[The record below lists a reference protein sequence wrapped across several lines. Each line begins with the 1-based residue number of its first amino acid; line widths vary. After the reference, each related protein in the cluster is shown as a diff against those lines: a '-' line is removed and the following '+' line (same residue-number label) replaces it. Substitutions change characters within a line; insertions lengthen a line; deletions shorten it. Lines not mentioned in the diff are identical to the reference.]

1 MAPAAAG
8 GGWDTTARA
17 FQGASRAAKL
27 DDGIEVFNVEGA
39 GGTLGL
45 SQLVSK
51 GSGDPYQLMMT
62 GLVMLGAIETNG
74 SDVPLTRTTP
84 IATLITETEA
94 IVVPAKS
101 KYRTFKELVA
111 DFKADPGSIR
121 WAGGS
126 AGGTDQLLVGQL
138 ARVLGVDA
146 RKTKY
151 VAHSGGG
158 EANAAILSGSV
169 DAGVS
174 GLSEFTDQVEAGK
187 MRLLAV
193 SSPVD
198 TEVDGRKPQTIK
210 DQGVDLELTN
220 WRALVAP
227 PGISDE
233 RARADHRVGQEG
245 LATPEWQQER
255 RALRL
260 DAVRQDR
267 RGARRLRGLGAEARA
282 GGRRRARDRQAV
294 IGARVIGGVLLAAGA
309 IAFIATM
316 ERRRRVGGE
325 RAAAGARRLLARARG
340 ARRGVP
346 RCGPGDDLE
355 EHVEEAA
362 RGTHWPTPAL
372 LVGLLLGYVLLLEAL
387 GYALA
392 TAIFFWLA
400 AWLLGSEQPAR
411 DAVVG
416 VALGVVTSYAFSH
429 WLNVQLPTGP
439 WGV

>member
-1 MAPAAAG
+1 MGSRVLIGAAFAVAAIVAIVAPGGASGGDDASKPFPTRQLSIMAPAAAG

-17 FQGASRAAKL
+17 FQDASRSAKL
-27 DDGIEVFNVEGA
+27 DDGVEVFNVEGA

-94 IVVPAKS
+94 IVVPSDS
-101 KYRTFKELVA
+101 KNRSFGDLVA

-146 RKTKY
+146 RKTRY

-193 SSPVD
+193 SSPVE
-198 TEVDGRKPQTIK
+198 TEVDGVKPRTIK

-220 WRALVAP
+220 WRMLVAP
-227 PGISDE
+227 PGISDGE
-233 RARADHRVGQEG
+233 RARITGWVQKVLE
-245 LATPEWQQER
+245 TPTWRENLER
-255 RALRL
+255 RDWTPFVKIGRAL
-260 DAVRQDR
+260 DEIHAS
-267 RGARRLRGLGAEARA
+267 E
-282 GGRRRARDRQAV
+282 
-294 IGARVIGGVLLAAGA
+294 
-309 IAFIATM
+309 
-316 ERRRRVGGE
+316 ERRVQVVVDE
-325 RAAAGARRLLARARG
+325 
-340 ARRGVP
+340 
-346 RCGPGDDLE
+346 
-355 EHVEEAA
+355 
-362 RGTHWPTPAL
+362 
-372 LVGLLLGYVLLLEAL
+372 LGI
-387 GYALA
+387 GK
-392 TAIFFWLA
+392 
-400 AWLLGSEQPAR
+400 
-411 DAVVG
+411 
-416 VALGVVTSYAFSH
+416 
-429 WLNVQLPTGP
+429 
-439 WGV
+439 

>member
-1 MAPAAAG
+1 MRGRFGSRAAIGAVFAVAAVVAIVAPGGASGGDDASKPFPTRQLSIMAPAAAG

-17 FQGASRAAKL
+17 FQGASRAGKL

-84 IATLITETEA
+84 IATLITESEA

-101 KYRTFKELVA
+101 KYESFKDLVA
-111 DFKADPGSIR
+111 DFKRDPGSIR

-138 ARVLGVDA
+138 ARAVGADPK
-146 RKTKY
+146 RTKY

-193 SSPVD
+193 SSPVK
-198 TEVDGRKPQTIK
+198 TSVDGKQPQTIK
-210 DQGVDLELTN
+210 EQGVDLELTN
-220 WRALVAP
+220 WRVLVAP
-227 PGISDE
+227 PGISNAE
-233 RARADHRVGQEG
+233 RTRITGWVKDV
-245 LATPEWQQER
+245 LATPEWAKNVKRYDWTPFVKTGKE
-255 RALRL
+255 L
-260 DAVRQDR
+260 DDFVA
-267 RGARRLRGLGAEARA
+267 
-282 GGRRRARDRQAV
+282 
-294 IGARVIGGVLLAAGA
+294 
-309 IAFIATM
+309 
-316 ERRRRVGGE
+316 
-325 RAAAGARRLLARARG
+325 
-340 ARRGVP
+340 
-346 RCGPGDDLE
+346 
-355 EHVEEAA
+355 
-362 RGTHWPTPAL
+362 
-372 LVGLLLGYVLLLEAL
+372 
-387 GYALA
+387 
-392 TAIFFWLA
+392 
-400 AWLLGSEQPAR
+400 SEQQR
-411 DAVVG
+411 VKTT
-416 VALGVVTSYAFSH
+416 VADLGLSK
-429 WLNVQLPTGP
+429 
-439 WGV
+439 

>member
-17 FQGASRAAKL
+17 FHSATRSAKL

-74 SDVPLTRTTP
+74 SDVAFTSTTP

-94 IVVPAKS
+94 IVVPTKS
-101 KYRTFKELVA
+101 KYQSFKDLVA

-146 RKTKY
+146 RRTKY

-198 TEVDGRKPQTIK
+198 TEVGGRRPQTIK
-210 DQGVDLELTN
+210 QQGVDLELTN

-227 PGISDE
+227 PGISDAE
-233 RARADHRVGQEG
+233 RARITAWVEKV
-245 LATPEWQQER
+245 LATPEWKENLKRHDWTPFVRTGAALDAFVAAEER
-255 RALRL
+255 RVKTVI
-260 DAVRQDR
+260 D
-267 RGARRLRGLGAEARA
+267 GLG
-282 GGRRRARDRQAV
+282 
-294 IGARVIGGVLLAAGA
+294 IGKR
-309 IAFIATM
+309 
-316 ERRRRVGGE
+316 
-325 RAAAGARRLLARARG
+325 
-340 ARRGVP
+340 
-346 RCGPGDDLE
+346 
-355 EHVEEAA
+355 
-362 RGTHWPTPAL
+362 
-372 LVGLLLGYVLLLEAL
+372 
-387 GYALA
+387 
-392 TAIFFWLA
+392 
-400 AWLLGSEQPAR
+400 
-411 DAVVG
+411 
-416 VALGVVTSYAFSH
+416 
-429 WLNVQLPTGP
+429 
-439 WGV
+439 

>member
-1 MAPAAAG
+1 MGGKLGSRAVIGACLAIAALVAIVAPGGAAGGDDASKPYPARQLSIMAPAAAG

-17 FQGASRAAKL
+17 FQSTSRAGKL

-74 SDVPLTRTTP
+74 SDVPLSATTP
-84 IATLITETEA
+84 IATLITESEA

-101 KYRTFKELVA
+101 KYKSFEELVA
-111 DFKADPGSIR
+111 DLKRDPGSIR

-126 AGGTDQLLVGQL
+126 AGGTDQLLVGAL
-138 ARVLGVDA
+138 ARTLGADPK
-146 RKTKY
+146 KTKY

-174 GLSEFTDQVEAGK
+174 GLSEFVDQIDAGK

-198 TEVDGRKPQTIK
+198 TEIGGSKPRTIK

-227 PGISDE
+227 PGISDGE
-233 RARADHRVGQEG
+233 RTRITEWVKKV
-245 LATPEWQQER
+245 LATPEWQKNVKR
-255 RALRL
+255 YDWTPFVKTGADL
-260 DAVRQDR
+260 DDFVASEQK
-267 RGARRLRGLGAEARA
+267 
-282 GGRRRARDRQAV
+282 
-294 IGARVIGGVLLAAGA
+294 RVQSV
-309 IAFIATM
+309 
-316 ERRRRVGGE
+316 V
-325 RAAAGARRLLARARG
+325 
-340 ARRGVP
+340 
-346 RCGPGDDLE
+346 DDL
-355 EHVEEAA
+355 
-362 RGTHWPTPAL
+362 GI
-372 LVGLLLGYVLLLEAL
+372 GK
-387 GYALA
+387 
-392 TAIFFWLA
+392 
-400 AWLLGSEQPAR
+400 
-411 DAVVG
+411 
-416 VALGVVTSYAFSH
+416 
-429 WLNVQLPTGP
+429 
-439 WGV
+439 